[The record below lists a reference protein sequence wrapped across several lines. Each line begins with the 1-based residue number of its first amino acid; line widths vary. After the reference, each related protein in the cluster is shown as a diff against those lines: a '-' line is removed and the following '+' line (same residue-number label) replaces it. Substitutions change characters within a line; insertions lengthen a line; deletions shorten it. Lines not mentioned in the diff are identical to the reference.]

1 MRFRK
6 RYLVLVE
13 ASGSVMER
21 FYDYL
26 QYQVN
31 FCMID
36 GTAFMIDSYLDP
48 DELTQHFRSNI
59 SSSAR
64 CFVCEITGEMTWR
77 NTKCGTRALNGFLN
91 KPLNQ

>member
-6 RYLVLVE
+6 RYLILVE
-13 ASGSVMER
+13 CSGSVRER

-36 GTAFMIDSYLDP
+36 STAFMIDSYLDP
-48 DELTQHFRSNI
+48 DELTEYFRANI
-59 SSSAR
+59 SASAR
-64 CFVCEITGEMTWR
+64 AFVCEITGEMTWR
-77 NTKCGTRALNGFLN
+77 NTKCGNRELNRFLN
-91 KPLNQ
+91 KSLLT